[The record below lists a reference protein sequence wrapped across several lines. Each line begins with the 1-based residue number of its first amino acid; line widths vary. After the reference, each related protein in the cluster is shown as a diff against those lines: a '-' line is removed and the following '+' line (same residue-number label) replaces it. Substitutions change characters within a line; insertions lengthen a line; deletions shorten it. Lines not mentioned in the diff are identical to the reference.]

1 MTRALGIQRPLES
14 DRGPNWWFI
23 GISAGGIH
31 IVLVPYR
38 NFGMAGAFGV
48 LALIGWFVGWV
59 EIRND
64 TRRFWGRFLYGALG
78 VVSFFWFWYGDMYL
92 IRVLMS
98 VAILGP
104 AYRLWLWLTSDLTAV
119 LRSAS
124 AARLPKSGGAGF
136 DPPANVI
143 SS

>member
-1 MTRALGIQRPLES
+1 
-14 DRGPNWWFI
+14 
-23 GISAGGIH
+23 
-31 IVLVPYR
+31 VLVPFR

-64 TRRFWGRFLYGALG
+64 ARRFWGRFIFGSLG

-92 IRVLMS
+92 VRVLMS

-104 AYRLWLWLTSDLTAV
+104 AYRLWLAFSSNLTVVLIWPSAV
-119 LRSAS
+119 PIS
-124 AARLPKSGGAGF
+124 KSGRSGF
-136 DPPANVI
+136 GSPPGLI
-143 SS
+143 SP